1 MNGTSTRLARVNPA
15 VKLTAHLVVML
26 FLMMVADPVTSA
38 LLWVLSIVIGVLLGG
53 WNIQYIIKRIVPY
66 FAFFLLVFWMLAAF
80 GKGEHIVWEF
90 AWFRITEEGIYNG
103 LTIAFRMLGFV
114 TYGLLFTSTTD
125 TTQLVMSM
133 IHQYRLSPKWGYGL
147 LAGLRFIPLF
157 QSELAQMKA
166 AHKIRGFHAQGKLKS
181 FARYTLPLFTQG
193 IRKAERVA
201 VAMEARGFDGAK
213 PRTYYHVPTIRGM
226 DWMYC
231 VLLFTAVLGLTALS
245 FSFGWLHWAWTG
257 NNA

>member
-1 MNGTSTRLARVNPA
+1 MHANRSRLARVNPA
-15 VKLTAHLVVML
+15 VKLTAHLAVML
-26 FLMMVADPVTSA
+26 FLMMIADPITSA
-38 LLWVLSIVIGVLLGG
+38 LLWLLSIIVGVMFGG
-53 WNIQYIIKRIVPY
+53 WTMRYIRKRIVPY
-66 FAFFLLVFWMLAAF
+66 LGFFLLVFWMLAAF
-80 GKGEHIVWEF
+80 GKGEHVLGQF
-90 AWFRITEEGIYNG
+90 AWFRITEEGIYHG

-125 TTQLVMSM
+125 TTQLVMSL

-147 LAGLRFIPLF
+147 LAGLRFVPLF

-201 VAMEARGFDGAK
+201 IAMEARGFDGSRN
-213 PRTYYHVPTIRGM
+213 RTYYHTPVTSKSDYVYAGT
-226 DWMYC
+226 
-231 VLLFTAVLGLTALS
+231 LFLAVAVITAVSA
-245 FSFGWLHWAWTG
+245 FSGWLHWAW
-257 NNA
+257 NE